1 MPTFALRKLDSV
13 KGRLEI
19 VELVIDNLGQLEL
32 YEKELETK
40 YKSHYLSLLHIM
52 NEVARGTR
60 LPDTKFH
67 HLKNTKGS
75 VGECEFKFG
84 DLRLYAIQKTGGLII
99 ILGGYKNTQ
108 PKDISKFRGLKNQ
121 YLNSL

>member
-1 MPTFALRKLDSV
+1 M
-13 KGRLEI
+13 
-19 VELVIDNLGQLEL
+19 VIDDLGQLES
-32 YEKELETK
+32 YERELEAK

-52 NEVARGTR
+52 NEVSRGAR
-60 LPDTKFH
+60 LPNTKFH
-67 HLKNTKGS
+67 HLKNTKGL
-75 VGECEFKFG
+75 VGVCEFKFG

-99 ILGGYKNTQ
+99 VLGGYKNSQ